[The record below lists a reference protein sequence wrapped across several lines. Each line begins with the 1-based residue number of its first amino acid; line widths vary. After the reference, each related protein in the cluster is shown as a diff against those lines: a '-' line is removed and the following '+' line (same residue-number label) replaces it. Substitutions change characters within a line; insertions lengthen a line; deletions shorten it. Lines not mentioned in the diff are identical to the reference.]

1 MNQISWTRTLL
12 AGNPLTLPPQRTD
25 QISWGLVVAR
35 GGAVWM
41 TDQSLVR
48 EERAA
53 VNGLGKREGRRS
65 VTYIARSRAWLVQ
78 AVKAAAVAAVE
89 DVA

>member
-1 MNQISWTRTLL
+1 
-12 AGNPLTLPPQRTD
+12 
-25 QISWGLVVAR
+25 
-35 GGAVWM
+35 M

-53 VNGLGKREGRRS
+53 VNGLGKWEGRRS